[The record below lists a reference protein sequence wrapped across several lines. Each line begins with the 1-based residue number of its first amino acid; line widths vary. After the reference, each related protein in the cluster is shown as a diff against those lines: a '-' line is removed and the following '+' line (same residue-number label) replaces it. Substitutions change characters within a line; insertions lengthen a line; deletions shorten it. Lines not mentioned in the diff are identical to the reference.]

1 MIKSLDTPYMPGA
14 MELVQFFHKNHIHQ
28 AVATSSIRPLLE
40 GKRDH
45 HQVFFIRLCFLY
57 QQELFQYFDVLVST
71 SDGIEHGIF
80 LSFFLFIP
88 IGKPFP
94 DIFLKAAEL
103 LHADPSQCIVFEDS
117 VNGMKAGLAA
127 GIYDGEQSIA
137 L

>member
-1 MIKSLDTPYMPGA
+1 M
-14 MELVQFFHKNHIHQ
+14 
-28 AVATSSIRPLLE
+28 
-40 GKRDH
+40 
-45 HQVFFIRLCFLY
+45 
-57 QQELFQYFDVLVST
+57 
-71 SDGIEHGIF
+71 
-80 LSFFLFIP
+80 P